1 MTTRYRSVVI
11 EADGGSRGNPGN
23 AAYGAV
29 LKDAETGTVI
39 AERGERIGIAS
50 NNVAEYQGL
59 IAGLRLYREY
69 ADGAK
74 LEVRMDSKLVVQQM
88 SGQWKIKH
96 PSMRPLAVEAK
107 GLAPGDTTY
116 TWIPREQNT
125 HADLLANQALD
136 SPEGVVVG
144 GPGPGGTPEPDDDVT
159 AAVTAFPTPPW
170 EQGAPTTLV
179 LIRHG
184 ETDHTRTRRFS
195 GRMGANP
202 GLNDDGRAQI
212 RATADW
218 LAPLAEQEPIV
229 LASPM
234 RRTQESAEIV
244 AARLETSFAVDEGF
258 VEAGFGRWEGM
269 TYREILEREP
279 DAFSTWLNDPSVPPG
294 GNGDSLVAMVER
306 MRQTRDRILA
316 AHPGRTV
323 VALSHLT
330 PIKILVHDVL
340 ETPLTSLFRSE
351 TSPGS
356 VSVLAWYPD
365 GRPVVR
371 LLNGQ
376 PAGYRHDT
384 AVR

>member
-59 IAGLRLYREY
+59 IAGLRLYRGY
-69 ADGAK
+69 ADGAQ

-88 SGQWKIKH
+88 SGEWKIKH
-96 PSMRPLAVEAK
+96 PSMKPLAIEAK
-107 GLAPGDTTY
+107 GLAPDGTTY

-144 GPGPGGTPEPDDDVT
+144 GPGPGGSPEPDDDVT
-159 AAVTAFPTPPW
+159 AAPTAFPTPPW

-184 ETDHTRTRRFS
+184 ETDHTRKRRFS
-195 GRMGANP
+195 GRTGADP

-218 LAPLAEQEPIV
+218 LAPLGEQEPVV

-234 RRTQESAEIV
+234 RRTRESADIV
-244 AARLETSFAVDEGF
+244 AERLETSYAVDEGF
-258 VEAGFGRWEGM
+258 VEAGFGSWEGL
-269 TYREILEREP
+269 TYRDILEREP
-279 DAFSTWLNDPSVPPG
+279 EAFSTWLNDPSMAPG
-294 GNGDSLVAMVER
+294 GDGDSLVAMVER
-306 MRQTRDRILA
+306 MRRTRDRILA

-323 VALSHLT
+323 VVLSHLT

-376 PAGYRHDT
+376 PSGYRHDN